1 MSSSLELAESLG
13 LEPYMALYFEGSK
26 SITLSQHKY
35 LSFLSFKKCWLT
47 HPSLRHYVPPPSA
60 SRVSHH
66 TSLCP
71 DDMHSPLPL
80 LSTTGL
86 AHCIKTP
93 VQRGR
98 LAWRST
104 VPVLCP
110 SAPPSWGHNRGN
122 DWVTEVVAQ
131 TPRRLLLRKKNKTC
145 TFFGCNTFAKIYGI
159 ESFFVSRYRENY
171 QFQQ

>member
-1 MSSSLELAESLG
+1 MREAN
-13 LEPYMALYFEGSK
+13 
-26 SITLSQHKY
+26 LSHCLSTNLF
-35 LSFLSFKKCWLT
+35 LSFLSRSVDWLT
-47 HPSLRHYVPPPSA
+47 QAWGIMCHHRQPA

-145 TFFGCNTFAKIYGI
+145 SCSFLVATHLKKVM
-159 ESFFVSRYRENY
+159 ELRVFFVSQYRENY
-171 QFQQ
+171 QFQQLAEWQKL

>member
-1 MSSSLELAESLG
+1 
-13 LEPYMALYFEGSK
+13 MALYFEGSK
-26 SITLSQHKY
+26 CIILSQHKS

-60 SRVSHH
+60 SQS
-66 TSLCP
+66 SQ
-71 DDMHSPLPL
+71 SPYKFMSWRYALT
-80 LSTTGL
+80 STTAFNNRSSTL
-86 AHCIKTP
+86 
-93 VQRGR
+93 QRGR

-131 TPRRLLLRKKNKTC
+131 TPRRLLLREKTRHAAFLVATHLQKVMELRVFLCHNTGRIISFNNKKMAEWQKL
-145 TFFGCNTFAKIYGI
+145 
-159 ESFFVSRYRENY
+159 
-171 QFQQ
+171 